1 MAVAAR
7 RLEGAAPAPAPAR
20 PSRSGGPRTARP
32 PRPAARRVGF
42 GRPLL
47 WIGLVTAL
55 LAGIV
60 ALNVAVLQLRMER
73 GRVADDVE
81 QVRAENAG
89 LRAEI
94 AIAAAPGRIERIA
107 RAELGLVAPGELAY
121 VTLPPAK

>member
-7 RLEGAAPAPAPAR
+7 PLEGAATAPAPAR
-20 PSRSGGPRTARP
+20 QSRQGGPRTARTA
-32 PRPAARRVGF
+32 RPAARRVGF

-94 AIAAAPGRIERIA
+94 AIASAPGRIERIA

>member
-7 RLEGAAPAPAPAR
+7 RLEGAATAPAPAR
-20 PSRSGGPRTARP
+20 PARP
-32 PRPAARRVGF
+32 GGARAARPARPAARRVGF

-47 WIGLVTAL
+47 WIALVTAL

-73 GRVADDVE
+73 GRVADDIE

-107 RAELGLVAPGELAY
+107 RAELGLVAPGGLAY